1 MSLSVLTW
9 NVEWATPL
17 SWRTPEIRRRIKDQA
32 PEIVCLTESDAEL
45 LAQGLPAQPGHVVSS
60 QPDYGYPMYD
70 GRRKVVLWS
79 KEPWRDVD
87 KFGSKSLPPGRFV
100 SGVTQTSLGDV
111 TVIGVC
117 IPWQGS
123 RTEARRGTA
132 RRKRWDDHK
141 DYLAALP
148 AILERASTERVIVM
162 GDFNQKVGQGRYKP
176 DSLQGKLRS
185 VFAGGIRIVTADVT
199 FKGRKTIDH
208 IALSN
213 NLTVGPAGES
223 LKEISNIDDDGKKLS
238 DHFGV
243 AADITIRS
251 S

>member
-1 MSLSVLTW
+1 MSLKVLTW
-9 NVEWATPL
+9 NVKWATPL
-17 SWRTPEIRRRIKDQA
+17 SWQTPEIRRRIKDQD

-100 SGVTQTSLGDV
+100 SGVTQTSLGEV
-111 TVIGVC
+111 RVIGVC
-117 IPWQGS
+117 IPWPGS
-123 RTEARRGTA
+123 RTEARRGAA

-141 DYLAALP
+141 DYLDALP
-148 AILERASTERVIVM
+148 AILERAPTERVIVM
-162 GDFNQKVGQGRYKP
+162 GDFNQRIGQGPYKP

-185 VFAGGIRIVTADVT
+185 AFAGRVCIVTADVT
-199 FKGRKTIDH
+199 FEGRKTIDH
-208 IALSN
+208 IALSDD
-213 NLTVGPAGES
+213 LTVDPAGES
-223 LKEISNIDDDGKKLS
+223 LKEISNIHDDGKELS

-243 AADITIRS
+243 AAEVTAQPS
-251 S
+251 